1 MSDQYASGDER
12 ICLDLCA
19 GLGGLSQAFEDADGW
34 CVVTVDI
41 NPEFDPDICADVL
54 DLRPDDL
61 PEADVVVGGPPCT
74 TLSVAGNQTDHYV
87 DGEPN
92 SNLAREHVVL
102 AYHVVGLCRALS
114 PEWRFVEN
122 PRGRMR
128 RYLGQPTGE
137 ITLCQYGYDWQ
148 KPTDLWGEHPP
159 GLHPESCHPG
169 NDACHHVKTKSY
181 KEHGGGSDNRQ
192 GLLTESDAAERAK
205 MPYELSAAI
214 LEAVEAAADQPTPV
228 QQSLDEA
235 VGERP

>member
-1 MSDQYASGDER
+1 MLPFVPTDEGDGGAER

-19 GLGGLSQAFEDADGW
+19 GLGGLSQSFEDADDW
-34 CVVTVDI
+34 RVVTVDI

-87 DGEPN
+87 DGDPN
-92 SNLAREHVVL
+92 SDQAREHVVL
-102 AYHVVGLCRALS
+102 AYHVVGLCRALA
-114 PEWRFVEN
+114 PDWWFIEN

-137 ITLCQYGYDWQ
+137 ITLCQYGYEWQ

-159 GLHPESCHPG
+159 TFDYRRCSPGASCHVSSQSGFDGDEDTTHIRDP
-169 NDACHHVKTKSY
+169 AK
-181 KEHGGGSDNRQ
+181 R
-192 GLLTESDAAERAK
+192 AE
-205 MPYELSAAI
+205 MPRELSNAI
-214 LEAVEAAADQPTPV
+214 LNAVENPQPAYSEV
-228 QQSLDEA
+228 RS
-235 VGERP
+235 V